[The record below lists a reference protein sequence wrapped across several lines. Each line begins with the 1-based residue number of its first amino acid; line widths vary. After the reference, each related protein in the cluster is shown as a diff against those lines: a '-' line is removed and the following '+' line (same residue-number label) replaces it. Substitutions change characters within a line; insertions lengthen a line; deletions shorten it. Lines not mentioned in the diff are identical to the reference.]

1 VAAERGSGMNM
12 ENYRESVQRTIDGLA
27 RDSGDWLIEQRRA
40 ALERLTELGPPTARQ
55 EAWRYTSVEG
65 LLKNGFIPPPPV
77 LHSPRGIVIDPMLEE
92 PVTARLVFVDGIY
105 HSGLSTDLE
114 QAGLKVGNLRAAMA
128 LGDETVLRSVGN
140 LSGMGE
146 HAFTAMNMAA
156 QQDGAV
162 IQLAEGVGIERPIEL
177 LHISTGESSGF
188 AQQIRH
194 LIALQENASA
204 TLIER
209 YLSLVDDTVYFNN
222 IVCEINLAQGAS
234 LNHQRVQQE
243 SRQAYH
249 LCDLYADLARG
260 ARYQG
265 VNAVLGGVWSRT
277 ELHNSFSGEDA
288 VCEVDGLYVVG
299 DGQLTDFHLDVDH
312 SLPHCNS
319 RENFK
324 GILHGAGRAVF
335 DGVIQVGIDSQKSQ
349 AHLHNA
355 NLMLSNKAE
364 VDTKPQLVILAD
376 DVQCSHG
383 TTVGQL
389 DQQALF
395 YLRSRGIN
403 AHQARRLLCHGF
415 ASEIIDR
422 FETESLRALIG
433 RDLEKRIG
441 FE

>member
-1 VAAERGSGMNM
+1 MNM
-12 ENYRESVQRTIDGLA
+12 DNYRESAQRTIDGLDH
-27 RDSGDWLIEQRRA
+27 DSGDWLIEQRRA
-40 ALERLTELGPPTARQ
+40 ALERLTVFGPPTPRQ

-65 LLKNGFIPPPPV
+65 LLKNGFIPTPPE
-77 LHSPRGIVIDPMLEE
+77 LNSPRRIVIDPMLEE

-105 HSGLSTDLE
+105 HPGLSTDFE
-114 QAGLKVGNLRAAMA
+114 QAGLKVGSLRTAMA
-128 LGDETVLRSVGN
+128 LGDQTVLRSVGN

-146 HAFTAMNMAA
+146 HAFAAMNMAT

-162 IQLAEGVGIERPIEL
+162 IQLAEGIGIEQPIEL
-177 LHISTGESSGF
+177 LHISTGESSGY
-188 AQQIRH
+188 AHQIRH
-194 LIALQENASA
+194 LIALQENASV

-209 YLSLVDDTVYFNN
+209 YLSLVDDTDYFNN
-222 IVCEINLAQGAS
+222 IVCEINLARRAS
-234 LNHQRVQQE
+234 LKHQRVQQE
-243 SRQAYH
+243 SRHAYH
-249 LCDLYADLARG
+249 LGNLYVDLGQA

-265 VNAVLGGVWSRT
+265 VNAALGGIWSRT
-277 ELHNSFSGEDA
+277 ELHHSFSGEDA
-288 VCEVDGLYVVG
+288 VCEVDGLYVAG
-299 DGQLTDFHLDVDH
+299 EGQLTDIHLDVDH
-312 SLPHCNS
+312 SIPHCSS

-335 DGVIQVGIDSQKSQ
+335 DGLIQVGIDSQKSH

-376 DVQCSHG
+376 DVKCSHG

-395 YLRSRGIN
+395 YLRSRGID
-403 AHQARRLLCHGF
+403 AHQARRLLCLGF

-422 FETESLRALIG
+422 FETESLRELIG
-433 RDLEKRIG
+433 RDLEKQIG
-441 FE
+441 F

>member
-1 VAAERGSGMNM
+1 MSMA
-12 ENYRESVQRTIDGLA
+12 NYRESAQRTIDSLA
-27 RDSGDWLIEQRRA
+27 HDSGDWLIEQRRA
-40 ALERLTELGPPTARQ
+40 ALKRMTELGFPHARQ

-65 LLKNGFIPPPPV
+65 LLHKEFTSATPV
-77 LHSPRGIVIDPMLEE
+77 LDSPHEIVIDHMLNE

-105 HSGLSTDLE
+105 HPGLSTGLE
-114 QAGLKVGNLRAAMA
+114 QPGLKVGNLRAAMA
-128 LGDETVLRSVGN
+128 RGDQTVLRTVGN

-146 HAFTAMNMAA
+146 HAFAAMNMAT

-162 IQLAEGVGIERPIEL
+162 IQLSEGIRVEQPIEL
-177 LHISTGESSGF
+177 LHVTTGQSSGY

-209 YLSLVDDTVYFNN
+209 YLSTGDDTDYFNN
-222 IVCEINLAQGAS
+222 IVCEISLAQGAS

-243 SRQAYH
+243 SRHAYH
-249 LCDLYADLARG
+249 LCDFYLLLGQD

-265 VNAVLGGVWSRT
+265 VNAALGGAWSRT
-277 ELHNSFSGEDA
+277 ELHNRFSGEGA
-288 VCEVDGLYVVG
+288 ACEVDGLYLAG
-299 DGQLTDFHLDVDH
+299 DGQLTDFHLDVEH
-312 SLPHCNS
+312 SVPHCSS

-335 DGVIQVGIDSQKSQ
+335 DGLIQVGVDSQKSQ

-355 NLMLSNKAE
+355 NLMLSTQAE

-389 DQQALF
+389 DPQALF
-395 YLRSRGIN
+395 YLRSRGID
-403 AHQARRLLCHGF
+403 AQRARRLLCLGF
-415 ASEIIDR
+415 ASDIIDR
-422 FETESLRALIG
+422 FETASLRQQIG
-433 RDLEKRIG
+433 SELERRMR
-441 FE
+441 F